1 MDLLVVK
8 EEIYIKEALPFLN
21 LKDKI
26 AEIDG

>member
-8 EEIYIKEALPFLN
+8 EEIYIKEALAFLN